1 MLARIEPILQSLNI
15 DFYMVGAIARDIQL
29 GDHINTRKT
38 KDVDIAI
45 QVGDESQFLAL
56 KDALVRSGDFEAHP
70 NEAIKLFYKSTLEID
85 LLPFG
90 DIENDQRE
98 ISLSDPTLFVINMPG
113 FREAYPFVTEV
124 NLQSG
129 QKLKVCSLEA
139 LVMLKLIAYGDKP
152 SRTKDIADIDHII
165 NNYFDLFQDNV
176 YENHF
181 DTMDM
186 YDTKNQDY
194 LALVG
199 ARVIGRKIR
208 LIANGDQEL
217 LIRITSALKRRP
229 TATWVAVTAGL
240 TD

>member
-1 MLARIEPILQSLNI
+1 
-15 DFYMVGAIARDIQL
+15 
-29 GDHINTRKT
+29 
-38 KDVDIAI
+38 
-45 QVGDESQFLAL
+45 
-56 KDALVRSGDFEAHP
+56 
-70 NEAIKLFYKSTLEID
+70 
-85 LLPFG
+85 
-90 DIENDQRE
+90 
-98 ISLSDPTLFVINMPG
+98 MPG